1 MARKSIIGALLSVA
15 ALTLAGTQ
23 ALPASAATAFA
34 DAGTCTFNAG
44 SGELRYTAADGVDNE
59 VVIELENNSIFIR
72 DGAGDVVVGA
82 GCLASGNDARRLAA
96 TVTRIHVAAGDG
108 DDSVRVTAPRRAVL
122 RGGDGEDDLR
132 GAGVADDIRGGAD
145 NDDLRG
151 GGGNDVMFGNGGDDE
166 MFGNAGND
174 ELNGGAGNDDMSG
187 GAGNDELNG
196 NGGADELNGNA
207 GTDDLNG
214 GAGPDTLNGGAG
226 TDSCNGGA
234 GTDTETNCE

>member
-23 ALPASAATAFA
+23 ALPAAAATAFV
-34 DAGTCTFNAG
+34 DAGTCTFNAA
-44 SGELRYTAADGVDNE
+44 SGELRYTAADGIDNE
-59 VVIELENNSIFIR
+59 VTIELENNNVFIR
-72 DGAGDVVVGA
+72 DGAGDVVAGA
-82 GCLASGNDARRLAA
+82 GCIAAGNDARRPAG

-108 DDSVRVTAPRRAVL
+108 DDSVRVTALKRAVL

-151 GGGNDVMFGNGGDDE
+151 GGGNDTVFGNGGDDD

-174 ELNGGAGNDDMSG
+174 ELNGGAGNDNMSG

-196 NGGADELNGNA
+196 NAGDDELNGNA
-207 GTDDLNG
+207 GTDDLS
-214 GAGPDTLNGGAG
+214 GGAG